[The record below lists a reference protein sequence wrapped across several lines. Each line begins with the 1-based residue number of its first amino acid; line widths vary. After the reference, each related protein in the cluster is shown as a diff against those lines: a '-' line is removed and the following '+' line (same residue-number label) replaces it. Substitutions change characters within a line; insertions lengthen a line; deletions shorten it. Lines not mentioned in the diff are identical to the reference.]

1 MVYLH
6 YISGEGVI
14 LMANITVRLD
24 DDLKEEAKEILDD
37 LGIDMTTAFKMFL
50 SQVVMEQ
57 GIPFEVKRKSRLE
70 LAVKDFEEGRF
81 KEFSSYESLLKD
93 LYDED

>member
-1 MVYLH
+1 M
-6 YISGEGVI
+6 IKI
-14 LMANITVRLD
+14 ANITVNLED
-24 DDLKEEAKEILDD
+24 ALLKEANEIFHD
-37 LGIDMTTAFKMFL
+37 LGIDMTTALTMFL

-70 LAVKDFEEGRF
+70 LAIKDFENGRF
-81 KEFSSYESLLKD
+81 KNFSSYESFFKD

>member
-1 MVYLH
+1 MV
-6 YISGEGVI
+6 
-14 LMANITVRLD
+14 NITVNLD
-24 DDLKEEAKEILDD
+24 EALLKEANEILDD

-93 LYDED
+93 LYDEN